1 MYFLDYFEDGLSH
14 LSLANT
20 DGAEMLVSQAL
31 KALSGSP
38 NASLLGNEKAKCFHT
53 MAEIYLARASKQ
65 LDNDSFCEMMVKSIA
80 LFEAERM
87 YKHGSYKEDLEV
99 DTVISGAEL
108 KFVDKLFGRTGVER
122 FEKMSNNS
130 TNLNRKK
137 LKEIRSKVSDEYFP
151 RLEKF
156 PDWDSGSENKRC
168 EEIESIYKE
177 IHTDIKCFL
186 NDIFRYC
193 CQVAGPAPC
202 AFSIIGLGSM
212 SRKEVTPYSDL
223 EFAILLDHENKTPS
237 PEQRQYFRFL
247 TYLIQVQIIKLGETV
262 LPSLGI
268 SSLNDFYSK
277 SKEGDWFFDDV
288 IPKGFSFDGMMPWAC
303 KTPLGR
309 KEWRGLPRQEYIM
322 TIDEMLELQDVIPG
336 SSFENAKT
344 ANVFSSV
351 CHLFG
356 EEKLTTTYEQKLSL
370 LLRHADRQ
378 KGFQKQVLGIM
389 ENLQE
394 TYGKQVIAT
403 KDFGTQQDVK
413 KEVYRLTSLLV
424 EQLSKF
430 CGIFE
435 QSSWQSIREMNHK
448 GFLSDVAS
456 RNFLVA
462 VSITTELRLRCYQTQ
477 GRQKEAL
484 PMIPQLSLTEES
496 DNQWPFTEAIVR
508 LYQSLLPLRSVV
520 SGILETIRG
529 HDCIGPDQLI
539 VTVLKQVDFFD
550 VSSKTRAIAYLRIL
564 QLPKA
569 FRCLISAKDEEVDD
583 DYKAQILIILASCYH
598 MVGKFENVVEC
609 CHEVQTLY
617 SAAPGALEE
626 KHLFNA
632 MRLILDVYIDQGL
645 YVDAI
650 NVYEQ
655 LVNFQDRPNFDV
667 DSIKKLDFFHSGAV
681 LYTKIEQYEKAE
693 SILRSVIEKFK
704 NKRKDYIHY
713 FLCLNNLSVI
723 LLNKDRLMEAKD
735 LLNSA
740 LNVASELYGENAV
753 HPYFARCLANLSE
766 VYYHLE
772 NIEEAERVA
781 QLVLTM
787 CSRFGEDDLIEPC
800 IVDALIMKARIY
812 KLYKQWDQMFHY
824 LKKAKELAQKLYAG
838 HPHSSV
844 SDVLYYLGFCEENRG
859 NVTEAFKH
867 YRAFLKNYEHE
878 RMESQQDDYSCTL
891 ADVRLRIAY
900 LGEKCSYD
908 PSHLCSYA
916 EKALEMEEKIHGQG
930 STHKHLARCFEVIG
944 YLSIAANRESKGLD
958 YLGKALRMFEELN
971 FQNKTFYSH
980 ALLKVGE
987 LLGKYSPIEAEEH
1000 LRKAKAVLENDL
1012 TDNHFTLLKV
1022 NNSLLRIFSQANRIQ
1037 DGLELAEEQSRLIDR
1052 TFSKCTTPGFLELS
1066 HVFDH
1071 WFDLAEFY
1079 ELSGRRN
1086 TAKAMYLDVI
1096 TRVQEQIDSTGS
1108 DKKDLMF
1115 LLLLTQ
1121 QKLGDL
1127 YRADEMFS
1135 NAEAMY
1141 QRMISLIE
1149 NTALQQ
1155 SFVKDAHE
1163 SAVCSL
1169 ATVYVQTERHSQAL
1183 EILDNLIDKYI
1194 KDPKLIDVIT
1204 ASTAFLVRGELYLR
1218 CCRFDHALVDLE
1230 KALKIAEHSGRDVTS
1245 GTWYAIIL
1253 NSIGLAYEQTN
1264 KLERALEYFCCC
1276 LSVAEGM
1283 PSTREKAIFY
1293 HNTAD
1298 TLKKL
1303 GQLDDA
1309 LVHYK
1314 KSLEIR
1320 EMLHSEDPVRE
1331 DIATVLY
1338 HMAVTQSINNTPED
1352 ASKTLEKLLPL
1363 RKELLKKGGPKVDQN
1378 YIAVLVLKGNCHL
1391 SHPNEVQQAKE
1402 VYEEAEK
1409 VLNRMMEG
1417 QPNAD
1422 YAGLIGNIGR

>member
-65 LDNDSFCEMMVKSIA
+65 LDNDRFCEMMVKSIA

-99 DTVISGAEL
+99 DTAISGAEL

-237 PEQRQYFRFL
+237 SEQRQYFRFL

-277 SKEGDWFFDDV
+277 SKKDDWFFDDV

-356 EEKLTTTYEQKLSL
+356 EEKLTTTYEQKLSTFL
-370 LLRHADRQ
+370 SHADGQ
-378 KGFQKQVLGIM
+378 KGFQKQALGIM

-413 KEVYRLTSLLV
+413 KEVYRLTSLLI

-435 QSSWQSIREMNHK
+435 ESSWQSIREMNHK

-456 RNFLVA
+456 RNLLVA

-484 PMIPQLSLTEES
+484 PVIPQLSLTEES
-496 DNQWPFTEAIVR
+496 DNQWQFTEAIVR

-520 SGILETIRG
+520 SDILETIRG

-617 SAAPGALEE
+617 SAAPGAFEE
-626 KHLFNA
+626 NYFNA
-632 MRLILDVYIDQGL
+632 LSLILDAYMDQGL
-645 YVDAI
+645 YVDAM

-681 LYTKIEQYEKAE
+681 LYTKIKQYEKAE

-704 NKRKDYIHY
+704 NKRKDYVHY

-740 LNVASELYGENAV
+740 LDVASEIYGENAV

-812 KLYKQWDQMFHY
+812 KLYKQWDHMFHY
-824 LKKAKELAQKLYAG
+824 LKKAKELAEKLYAG

-844 SDVLYYLGFCEENRG
+844 SDVLYYLGFCEESRG

-867 YRAFLKNYEHE
+867 YRAFLKKYEHE

-891 ADVRLRIAY
+891 ANVRLRIAY

-930 STHKHLARCFEVIG
+930 STHAHLAGCFEVFG
-944 YLSIAANRESKGLD
+944 YLFIAANRESKGLD

-971 FQNKTFYSH
+971 FQNKTFYGH

-987 LLGKYSPIEAEEH
+987 LLGEYSPIEAEEH

-1012 TDNHFTLLKV
+1012 TDNYFTLLKV

-1037 DGLELAEEQSRLIDR
+1037 DGLELAEEQSHLIDR
-1052 TFSKCTTPGFLELS
+1052 NFSKCTTGFLELS
-1066 HVFDH
+1066 HV
-1071 WFDLAEFY
+1071 FDLAEFY

-1096 TRVQEQIDSTGS
+1096 TRVQEEIDSTGS
-1108 DKKDLMF
+1108 DKEDLMF

-1121 QKLGDL
+1121 KKLGDV

-1141 QRMISLIE
+1141 QRMISSVE
-1149 NTALQQ
+1149 NTALPQ
-1155 SFVKDAHE
+1155 SFVKGAHE
-1163 SAVCSL
+1163 CAVCSL

-1204 ASTAFLVRGELYLR
+1204 ASTAFLVRGEVYLR

-1230 KALKIAEHSGRDVTS
+1230 KALKIAEHSARDVAS
-1245 GTWYAIIL
+1245 GTWYAQIL
-1253 NSIGLAYEQTN
+1253 NSIGLVYEQTN

-1314 KSLEIR
+1314 KSLEIK

-1338 HMAVTQSINNTPED
+1338 HMAVTQFINNRPED
-1352 ASKTLEKLLPL
+1352 ASKTLEKLLPI

-1378 YIAVLVLKGNCHL
+1378 YIAVLVMKGNCHL
-1391 SHPNEVQQAKE
+1391 SHPNEAQQAKE